1 MRHLLLSLLLPA
13 GLASAVAVKVDEM
26 PGTTWYVETGS
37 IVIAGDVRRV
47 VVVQDY
53 ANAEADGV
61 RSRAFTYEIHC
72 LAERLRS
79 VAVSE
84 HSQPMAQGSAV
95 RSSATQ
101 WEWRY
106 LEPRTGSNIARR
118 TPYRSIAKL
127 VCAG

>member
-1 MRHLLLSLLLPA
+1 MRHLLLSLLLLPA
-13 GLASAVAVKVDEM
+13 GLASAVAVKVDET

-37 IVIAGDVRRV
+37 IVTAGDVRRV

-79 VAVSE
+79 VAVTE

-95 RSSATQ
+95 RSSSDVSV
-101 WEWRY
+101 
-106 LEPRTGSNIARR
+106 PM
-118 TPYRSIAKL
+118 P
-127 VCAG
+127 AG